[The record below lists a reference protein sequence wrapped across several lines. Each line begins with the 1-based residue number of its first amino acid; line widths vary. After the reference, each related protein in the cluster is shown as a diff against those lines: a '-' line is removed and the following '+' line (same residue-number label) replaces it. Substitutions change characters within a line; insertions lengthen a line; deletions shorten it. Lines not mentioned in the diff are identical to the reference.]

1 MHVLRAFPFHCR
13 YDACVHIY
21 TAGGWDVTAAR
32 TYDRSIDVVSTSHR
46 RYRTRPPHG
55 RWPLC
60 NRDNVRGLAVALA
73 TTIFIDVLTVVGRAR
88 VTCAPFFTAV
98 PMPAR
103 VHVIQQL
110 AVM

>member
-1 MHVLRAFPFHCR
+1 M
-13 YDACVHIY
+13 
-21 TAGGWDVTAAR
+21 
-32 TYDRSIDVVSTSHR
+32 
-46 RYRTRPPHG
+46 
-55 RWPLC
+55 
-60 NRDNVRGLAVALA
+60 ALA